1 MEQLKLVPIYK
12 KYLKIKTKG
21 KPMKEKIIIALVSA
35 TFIGV
40 VYFVS
45 YSNESSKSEAVVIG
59 EITPVKIEEQPM
71 DFINE
76 DASKTD
82 ILDEVELEIELSS
95 MNSCVLEKMDTDLL
109 SFSEAFGYF
118 RQCLGSDSNFQWK
131 GLEYTTLLSEE
142 VIINVADSVL
152 VEEKSK
158 HTEISQIH

>member
-1 MEQLKLVPIYK
+1 
-12 KYLKIKTKG
+12 
-21 KPMKEKIIIALVSA
+21 MKEKIIIALVSA

-59 EITPVKIEEQPM
+59 EITPVQIEEQPM

-76 DASKTD
+76 DTFETET
-82 ILDEVELEIELSS
+82 LDEVELEIELSS
-95 MNSCVLEKMDTDLL
+95 KNSCVLEKMDTDLL

-118 RQCLGSDSNFQWK
+118 RQCLGSDSSFQWK

-142 VIINVADSVL
+142 VIINVVDSVL
-152 VEEKSK
+152 VEKMSK
-158 HTEISQIH
+158 DTEISQVR

>member
-1 MEQLKLVPIYK
+1 
-12 KYLKIKTKG
+12 
-21 KPMKEKIIIALVSA
+21 MKEKIIIALVSA

-59 EITPVKIEEQPM
+59 EITPVQIEEQPM

-76 DASKTD
+76 GASETD

-118 RQCLGSDSNFQWK
+118 RQCLGSDSSFQWK

-158 HTEISQIH
+158 DTEISQIH

>member
-1 MEQLKLVPIYK
+1 
-12 KYLKIKTKG
+12 
-21 KPMKEKIIIALVSA
+21 MKEKIIIALVSA

-45 YSNESSKSEAVVIG
+45 YSIESAKSEIEVSDKS
-59 EITPVKIEEQPM
+59 TPVKIEDKSTE
-71 DFINE
+71 FINE
-76 DASKTD
+76 ETSETET
-82 ILDEVELEIELSS
+82 LDEVELEIELSS

-118 RQCLGSDSNFQWK
+118 RQCLGSDSSFQWK
-131 GLEYTTLLSEE
+131 GLGYTTLLSEE

-158 HTEISQIH
+158 DTEISQIH

>member
-1 MEQLKLVPIYK
+1 
-12 KYLKIKTKG
+12 
-21 KPMKEKIIIALVSA
+21 MKEKITIALVSA
-35 TFIGV
+35 TLIGV

-76 DASKTD
+76 DASETD

-118 RQCLGSDSNFQWK
+118 RLCLGSDSSFQWK
-131 GLEYTTLLSEE
+131 GLGYTTLLSEE

-158 HTEISQIH
+158 DTEISQIH

>member
-1 MEQLKLVPIYK
+1 
-12 KYLKIKTKG
+12 
-21 KPMKEKIIIALVSA
+21 MKEKIIIALVSA

-76 DASKTD
+76 DASETD

-95 MNSCVLEKMDTDLL
+95 MNSCVLEKMDTDLR

-118 RQCLGSDSNFQWK
+118 RQCLGSHSSFHWK

-158 HTEISQIH
+158 DTEISQIH

>member
-1 MEQLKLVPIYK
+1 MI
-12 KYLKIKTKG
+12 
-21 KPMKEKIIIALVSA
+21 EKITIALVSA

-59 EITPVKIEEQPM
+59 EIAPLQIEEQPM

-76 DASKTD
+76 GASEAET
-82 ILDEVELEIELSS
+82 LDEVELEIELSS

-118 RQCLGSDSNFQWK
+118 RQCLGSDSSFQWK
-131 GLEYTTLLSEE
+131 GSEYTTLLSEE

-158 HTEISQIH
+158 DTEISQIH

>member
-1 MEQLKLVPIYK
+1 
-12 KYLKIKTKG
+12 
-21 KPMKEKIIIALVSA
+21 MKEKIIIALVSA

-118 RQCLGSDSNFQWK
+118 RLCLGSDSSFQWK
-131 GLEYTTLLSEE
+131 GLGYTTLLSEE

-158 HTEISQIH
+158 DTEISQIH

>member
-1 MEQLKLVPIYK
+1 
-12 KYLKIKTKG
+12 
-21 KPMKEKIIIALVSA
+21 MKEKITIALVSA
-35 TFIGV
+35 TLIGV

-45 YSNESSKSEAVVIG
+45 HSNESSKSEAVVIG

-76 DASKTD
+76 DASETD

-118 RQCLGSDSNFQWK
+118 RLCLGSDSSFQWK
-131 GLEYTTLLSEE
+131 GLGYTTLLSEE

-158 HTEISQIH
+158 DTEISQIH

>member
-1 MEQLKLVPIYK
+1 
-12 KYLKIKTKG
+12 
-21 KPMKEKIIIALVSA
+21 MKEKITIALISA

-76 DASKTD
+76 DASETD

-118 RQCLGSDSNFQWK
+118 RQCLGSHSSFHWK

-158 HTEISQIH
+158 DTEISQIH

>member
-1 MEQLKLVPIYK
+1 
-12 KYLKIKTKG
+12 
-21 KPMKEKIIIALVSA
+21 MKEKIIIALVSA

-45 YSNESSKSEAVVIG
+45 YSNESSKSEAVAIG
-59 EITPVKIEEQPM
+59 KITPFKIEEQPM

-76 DASKTD
+76 DASETET
-82 ILDEVELEIELSS
+82 LDAVELEIELSS

-118 RQCLGSDSNFQWK
+118 RQCLGSDSSFQWK
-131 GLEYTTLLSEE
+131 GLGYTTLLSEE

-158 HTEISQIH
+158 DTEISQIH

>member
-1 MEQLKLVPIYK
+1 
-12 KYLKIKTKG
+12 
-21 KPMKEKIIIALVSA
+21 MKEKMTIALVSV

-45 YSNESSKSEAVVIG
+45 HSIESSKSEIEVSDKS
-59 EITPVKIEEQPM
+59 TTVKIEDQSTE
-71 DFINE
+71 FINE
-76 DASKTD
+76 ETSETETLDA
-82 ILDEVELEIELSS
+82 VELEIELSS

-118 RQCLGSDSNFQWK
+118 RLCLGSDSSFQWK
-131 GLEYTTLLSEE
+131 GLRYTTLLSEE

-158 HTEISQIH
+158 DTEISQVR

>member
-1 MEQLKLVPIYK
+1 
-12 KYLKIKTKG
+12 
-21 KPMKEKIIIALVSA
+21 MKEKIIIALVSA

-45 YSNESSKSEAVVIG
+45 YSNESSKSETVVIG
-59 EITPVKIEEQPM
+59 KITPVKIEEQPM

-76 DASKTD
+76 DASETET
-82 ILDEVELEIELSS
+82 LDAVELEIELSS

-118 RQCLGSDSNFQWK
+118 RQCLGSDSSFQWK
-131 GLEYTTLLSEE
+131 GLGYTTLLSEE
-142 VIINVADSVL
+142 VIINVGDSVL

-158 HTEISQIH
+158 DTEISQIH

>member
-1 MEQLKLVPIYK
+1 
-12 KYLKIKTKG
+12 
-21 KPMKEKIIIALVSA
+21 MKEKITIALVSA

-118 RQCLGSDSNFQWK
+118 RQCLGSDSSFQWK

-158 HTEISQIH
+158 DTEISQVR

>member
-1 MEQLKLVPIYK
+1 
-12 KYLKIKTKG
+12 
-21 KPMKEKIIIALVSA
+21 MKEKIIIALVSA

-59 EITPVKIEEQPM
+59 EITPLQIEEQPM

-76 DASKTD
+76 DASETET
-82 ILDEVELEIELSS
+82 LDEVGLEIELSS

-118 RQCLGSDSNFQWK
+118 RQCLGSDSSFQWK
-131 GLEYTTLLSEE
+131 GSKYTTLLSEE

-158 HTEISQIH
+158 DTEISQIR

>member
-1 MEQLKLVPIYK
+1 
-12 KYLKIKTKG
+12 
-21 KPMKEKIIIALVSA
+21 MKEKIIIALVSA

-59 EITPVKIEEQPM
+59 EITPVQIEDQSTE
-71 DFINE
+71 FINE
-76 DASKTD
+76 ETSETETLDA
-82 ILDEVELEIELSS
+82 VELEIELSS

-118 RQCLGSDSNFQWK
+118 RLCLGSDSSFQWK
-131 GLEYTTLLSEE
+131 GLGYTTLLSEE

-158 HTEISQIH
+158 DTEISQIH